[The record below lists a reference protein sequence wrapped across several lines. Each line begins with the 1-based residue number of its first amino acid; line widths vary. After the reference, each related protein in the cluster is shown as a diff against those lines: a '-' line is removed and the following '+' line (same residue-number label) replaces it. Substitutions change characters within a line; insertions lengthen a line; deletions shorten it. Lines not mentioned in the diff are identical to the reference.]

1 MNKDNAGK
9 LPPMRRCAGCGK
21 SRPKQELVR
30 VVYTGEGLK
39 ADPASRLDGRGVY
52 VCRNA
57 ECVENAVKRN
67 GFART
72 LRRPVSKDE
81 LDSVRAQ
88 LTEIICG

>member
-1 MNKDNAGK
+1 
-9 LPPMRRCAGCGK
+9 MRRCAGCGK
-21 SRPKQELVR
+21 SRLKQELV
-30 VVYTGEGLK
+30 YTEGGLK
-39 ADPASRLDGRGVY
+39 ADPASRLAGRGVY
-52 VCRNA
+52 VCRNV

-67 GFART
+67 GFARS